1 MTNATAMTLT
11 LLLFGALLV
20 GAVYIILWGGGLSMR
35 RREAKPR
42 RLHENAEQRHM
53 DGEHRKAA

>member
-1 MTNATAMTLT
+1 MTNASAMTLT

-20 GAVYIILWGGGLSMR
+20 SAVYIILWGGGLSMR

-42 RLHENAEQRHM
+42 RLHENAEQRRM
-53 DGEHRKAA
+53 DAEHRKAA

>member
-1 MTNATAMTLT
+1 MTNASAMMLT

-20 GAVYIILWGGGLSMR
+20 SAVFIILWGGGLSLR

-42 RLHENAEQRHM
+42 QRHV
-53 DGEHRKAA
+53 DTEYRKAA

>member
-20 GAVYIILWGGGLSMR
+20 SAFYIILWGGGLSMR
-35 RREAKPR
+35 RRETKPR
-42 RLHENAEQRHM
+42 RRHA
-53 DGEHRKAA
+53 DTEYRKAA